1 MGEKKKKIVVNKLRC
16 SEEGGIYMRTGAQP
30 WYPRSNSFKKTKI
43 YCDKLMVIQESI
55 SAENTKEKKKSY
67 AKKKKKKE

>member
-1 MGEKKKKIVVNKLRC
+1 
-16 SEEGGIYMRTGAQP
+16 MRTGAQP

-55 SAENTKEKKKSY
+55 SAENTKEKKKVTQKN
-67 AKKKKKKE
+67 KKIERLDVHWGHTRRRDEKNRQTDR